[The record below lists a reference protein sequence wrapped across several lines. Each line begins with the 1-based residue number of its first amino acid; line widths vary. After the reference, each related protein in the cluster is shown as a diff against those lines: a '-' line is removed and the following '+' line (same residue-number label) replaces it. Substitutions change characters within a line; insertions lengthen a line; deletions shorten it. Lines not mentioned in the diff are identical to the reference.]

1 MNPTAASMV
10 LDEPTQVHLFI
21 LFSKKYSIVN
31 KNQNTSLKGSSTR
44 IKKKKKKRI
53 LSSYIANKDVN
64 LQGIFLVVY

>member
-21 LFSKKYSIVN
+21 PFSKKYSIVN

-44 IKKKKKKRI
+44 IKKKKKK
-53 LSSYIANKDVN
+53 NFE
-64 LQGIFLVVY
+64 FLYCQ

>member
-44 IKKKKKKRI
+44 IKKKKKKE
-53 LSSYIANKDVN
+53 
-64 LQGIFLVVY
+64 F